1 MVLKIVQNY
10 DEFGEMDRLE
20 KSMKKIKLYLV
31 GVVAVF
37 GLFTLTACT
46 EADKVSYN
54 VSQDADN
61 FNVIRR
67 VTVINTRTDKAEFE
81 AIGRI
86 SVNTEDKDKL
96 VIIAETGKDKY
107 KKHLVNLTGNNMYVV
122 EDFEGAK
129 VNQYKYE
136 VNYMPK
142 SIVPWTVTQKE

>member
-1 MVLKIVQNY
+1 
-10 DEFGEMDRLE
+10 
-20 KSMKKIKLYLV
+20 MKNIKKLFVGLV
-31 GVVAVF
+31 ALMALV
-37 GLFTLTACT
+37 TLTACGT

-54 VSQDADN
+54 ISQDADN

-86 SVNTEDKDKL
+86 SVNTEKGDKL
-96 VIIAETGKDKY
+96 VIVAETAKGVY

-122 EDFEGAK
+122 EDLEGAE

-136 VNYMPK
+136 VNYMPE
-142 SIVPWTVTQKE
+142 SIIPWTVTNKK

>member
-1 MVLKIVQNY
+1 M
-10 DEFGEMDRLE
+10 
-20 KSMKKIKLYLV
+20 
-31 GVVAVF
+31 
-37 GLFTLTACT
+37 
-46 EADKVSYN
+46 
-54 VSQDADN
+54 
-61 FNVIRR
+61 IRR

-86 SVNTEDKDKL
+86 SVNTADKDKL
-96 VIIAETGKDKY
+96 VIIAETEKDVY

-122 EDFEGAK
+122 EDLEGAK

>member
-1 MVLKIVQNY
+1 
-10 DEFGEMDRLE
+10 
-20 KSMKKIKLYLV
+20 MKKIKSYLV
-31 GVVAVF
+31 GAVAVF

-86 SVNTEDKDKL
+86 SVNTADKDKL
-96 VIIAETGKDKY
+96 VIIAETEKDVY

-122 EDFEGAK
+122 EDLEGAK

>member
-1 MVLKIVQNY
+1 MN
-10 DEFGEMDRLE
+10 
-20 KSMKKIKLYLV
+20 KIKKALV
-31 GVVAVF
+31 AFVALVAVI
-37 GLFTLTACT
+37 TLTACS

-86 SVNTEDKDKL
+86 SVNTEDDKKL
-96 VIIAETGKDKY
+96 VVIAETAKGVY
-107 KKHLVNLTGNNMYVV
+107 KKHLINLTGNNMYVV
-122 EDFEGAK
+122 EDLEGAK

-136 VNYMPK
+136 VNYMPE
-142 SIVPWTVTQKE
+142 SIIPWTVTEKK